1 MIRASEL
8 STPSKPVPYYRR
20 RIAELVAEGKAVI
33 RKPGQVEPRLARI
46 HRTAARLSWVFA
58 SRLAAMQEVRV
69 YYSPSGYKLAFR
81 RQNPKPALNG
91 KVYIQKLPADAEYV
105 GRYSYPHSRR
115 EFVRDL
121 IETMGGKS

>member
-33 RKPGQVEPRLARI
+33 RKPGHVEPRSARMQ
-46 HRTAARLSWVFA
+46 RTATRLSWVFA

-91 KVYIQKLPADAEYV
+91 KTYVPKLPADAVFV
-105 GRYSYPHSRR
+105 GRYQHPTVARH
-115 EFVRDL
+115 FVRDL
-121 IETMGGKS
+121 IEVIGGKT